1 VAKNTSANSKATV
14 QYEKL
19 VDLNNTPPQTCAESS
34 RVAAP
39 PQPAFD
45 VRLGDAV
52 EQLKNLPE
60 ACIQTAITSPPYY
73 QLRDYGADGQIGQES
88 TPDGYINALVQVF
101 RQVRRVL
108 KDDGTLWVNLGD
120 SYATKNLPGWCKA
133 SEMLGMPW
141 RLALALSAD
150 GWYLR
155 SEVIWHKPNP
165 MPESVKTRPTR
176 CHEHLF
182 LFSKSKKYFYDA
194 KAVEEPAIWANDK
207 RAGEGRIRYGGK
219 RNGDTGTG
227 QESFVSIGATRN
239 KRTVWNIAVQH
250 FAGAHFA
257 VFPEKLVEP
266 CVLACSRPGDIVLD
280 PFSGSG
286 TTGVVAVT
294 YGRHYVGVEL
304 NPEYRI
310 MSERRIAFAVPEPLV
325 THDDKVTDTSLP
337 LAIRNPRIVPLP
349 DGGRAGTV
357 AKVYVPSGW
366 LAELL

>member
-1 VAKNTSANSKATV
+1 
-14 QYEKL
+14 
-19 VDLNNTPPQTCAESS
+19 VDWAIQIDTRPLRELLEAEI
-34 RVAAP
+34 AAP
-39 PQPAFD
+39 PLPAFE

-60 ACIQTAITSPPYY
+60 TCIQTVITSPPYY

-88 TPDGYINALVQVF
+88 TPDGFINALVQVF

-108 KDDGTLWVNLGD
+108 KDDGTLWLNLGD
-120 SYATKNLPGWCKA
+120 GYASKKAPGFCKS
-133 SEMLGMPW
+133 SELFGMPW
-141 RLALALSAD
+141 RVALALSAD

-194 KAVEEPAIWANDK
+194 KAIEEPAIWANDK

-257 VFPEKLVEP
+257 VFPAKLVEP
-266 CVLACSRPGDIVLD
+266 CVLAGCRPGDIVLD

-286 TTGVVAVT
+286 TSGVVAVT
-294 YGRHYVGVEL
+294 YGRHYLGVEL

-310 MSERRIAFAVPEPLV
+310 MSERRIAFAAPEPLL
-325 THDDKVTDTSLP
+325 TLDDEFTDTSLP
-337 LAIRNPRIVPLP
+337 SAIRYPRIIPLP
-349 DGGRAGTV
+349 EGGRDGTV

-366 LAELL
+366 LAELLQLG